1 MNPKEYRQIIYK
13 YIEENIGVFDVSIKS
28 GLSSHLRELCKIH
41 NEVILS
47 LMKKSEDTLKQMR
60 DARDKAR
67 AEKRA
72 PKITAYNKIIK
83 KNNKTTIKTTET
95 PFFNNDFLK
104 R

>member
-1 MNPKEYRQIIYK
+1 
-13 YIEENIGVFDVSIKS
+13 
-28 GLSSHLRELCKIH
+28 
-41 NEVILS
+41 
-47 LMKKSEDTLKQMR
+47 MKKSEDTLKQMR